1 MRKNL
6 KKPVIGI
13 INYGMGNLHSVQSA
27 FDKVGYNTKIV
38 NTASMLDSVDAVVLP
53 GVGSFGKGINNLTN
67 SSFIDSLYSNV
78 LVKKKQFLGIC
89 LGMQLLASSSNEH
102 GEHKGLDWIPGKV
115 QKITPDD
122 NGFIRLP
129 HVGLNNIDV
138 VSNSNLHKTDDTFY
152 FVHSYHFLPNDKNVV
167 LSTSYYGT
175 DVVASIKKDN
185 ITAVQFHPEK
195 SHNNGLNFLSNW
207 CDGIC

>member
-129 HVGLNNIDV
+129 HVGWNNIDV

-152 FVHSYHFLPNDKNVV
+152 FVHSYCVNVENNSLV
-167 LSTSYYGT
+167 SSFVQHGNNIPSSIGCENIYG
-175 DVVASIKKDN
+175 
-185 ITAVQFHPEK
+185 VQFHPEK
-195 SHNNGLNFLSNW
+195 SQKNGLKLLTNFSHL
-207 CDGIC
+207 